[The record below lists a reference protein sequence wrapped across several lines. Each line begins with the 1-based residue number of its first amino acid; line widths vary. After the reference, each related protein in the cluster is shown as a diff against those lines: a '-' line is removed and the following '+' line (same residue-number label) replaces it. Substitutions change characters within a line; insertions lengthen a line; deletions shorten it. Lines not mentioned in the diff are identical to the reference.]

1 MLIKGQLSPPCY
13 GNALGVDGTK
23 YFWMTQIGA
32 SMAPVGALQQGR
44 L

>member
-1 MLIKGQLSPPCY
+1 MLIRGQLSPPCY
-13 GNALGVDGTK
+13 ENALGVDGTK

-32 SMAPVGALQQGR
+32 GIAIISAL

>member
-13 GNALGVDGTK
+13 GNTLGMDGTK

-32 SMAPVGALQQGR
+32 GMAVISAL